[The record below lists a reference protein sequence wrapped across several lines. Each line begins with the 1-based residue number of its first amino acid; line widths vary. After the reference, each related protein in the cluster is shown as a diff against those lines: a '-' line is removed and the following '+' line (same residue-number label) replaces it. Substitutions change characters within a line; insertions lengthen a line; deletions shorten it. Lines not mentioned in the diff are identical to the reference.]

1 MRRDLRLLV
10 RQIGFEQRTYWRTP
24 SSAFFTFTFPLVLL
38 VIFAT
43 MYRGSSI
50 AALGGISYAQ
60 YFVPGIVGFGVISAC
75 YTNIAI
81 TLCFRRDLGVL
92 KRVRGTPLPP
102 WIFMGG
108 HIGSSLVVSVLLVA
122 ITTAV
127 GVAFYGVRPPG
138 HWAALVVTLAAGAFA
153 FCAMGLA
160 VTVVIPNAHASPA
173 VVNGALFPILF
184 ISGTFFPLDPGTT
197 LARIASVF
205 PVGHFQHAVFAAF
218 DPRTPAP
225 AIDLSDLVVLLAWGV
240 GALLLAIRRF
250 RWEPPHR

>member
-1 MRRDLRLLV
+1 MTRDLWLLV

-43 MYRGSSI
+43 MYRGSSLP
-50 AALGGISYAQ
+50 ALGGISYAQ

-81 TLCFRRDLGVL
+81 TLCFRRDFGVL

-108 HIGSSLVVSVLLVA
+108 HIGSALVVSALLVA

-138 HWAALVVTLAAGAFA
+138 HWAALGVALVAGAFA
-153 FCAMGLA
+153 FCSMGLA
-160 VTVVIPNAHASPA
+160 VTAFIPNAHAAPA
-173 VVNGALFPILF
+173 VVNGVLFPILF
-184 ISGTFFPLDPGTT
+184 ISGTFYPLDPASM
-197 LARIASVF
+197 LARIASAF
-205 PVGHFQHAVFAAF
+205 PVGHFQHALFAAF
-218 DPRTPAP
+218 DARTPGP
-225 AIDLSDLVVLLAWGV
+225 AIDLSALVVMLAWGV
-240 GALLLAIRRF
+240 GALVLAIRRF